1 MANVMGK
8 AKAKAKAGADF
19 GKGFRVE
26 SRQSRS
32 FLKVLKGHQRTKKKK
47 HDDRKRLSFCSS
59 FSVSSF
65 PV

>member
-1 MANVMGK
+1 MGK

-47 HDDRKRLSFCSS
+47 KSTMIASACLSALVFRSLP
-59 FSVSSF
+59 FQFRV
-65 PV
+65 